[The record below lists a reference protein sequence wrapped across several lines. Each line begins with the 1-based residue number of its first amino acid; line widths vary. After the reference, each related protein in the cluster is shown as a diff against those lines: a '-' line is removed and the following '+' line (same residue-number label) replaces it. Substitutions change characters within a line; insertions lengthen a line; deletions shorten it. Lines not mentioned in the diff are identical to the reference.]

1 MYYLNKY
8 VQSLPKEGNKTKH
21 LLGMS
26 LIEFSTKLKS
36 QLGLWTSMNIE
47 VVIKYKYKKD
57 SNEYEDKIDFFSL
70 PAEIVSLLNDHE
82 ISSLIYQIGEF
93 KVLDIVLDGKFNK
106 LIEDAYRL
114 MKILM
119 KDHKSEAD
127 TKFLNEYLKKNQK
140 DNERKKAVQNMLK
153 LYALIEEKI
162 RRSSLWQARS

>member
-1 MYYLNKY
+1 M
-8 VQSLPKEGNKTKH
+8 
-21 LLGMS
+21 
-26 LIEFSTKLKS
+26 
-36 QLGLWTSMNIE
+36 
-47 VVIKYKYKKD
+47 
-57 SNEYEDKIDFFSL
+57 
-70 PAEIVSLLNDHE
+70 
-82 ISSLIYQIGEF
+82 
-93 KVLDIVLDGKFNK
+93 LDGKFNK

-162 RRSSLWQARS
+162 RRSSLWQARI